1 MIITKNRINRISS
14 LWSIEQINFKK
25 QLEESNNV
33 RLQISQEDLRYLLL
47 RLCDLREELDNAILC
62 SCESEL

>member
-14 LWSIEQINFKK
+14 LWSVEQINFNK
-25 QLEESNNV
+25 QLEESNNI

>member
-1 MIITKNRINRISS
+1 MIITKDRINKISS
-14 LWSIEQINFKK
+14 LWSVEQINFKK
-25 QLEESNNV
+25 QLEESNNIG
-33 RLQISQEDLRYLLL
+33 LQISQEDLRYLLL

>member
-1 MIITKNRINRISS
+1 MIITKDRINRISS
-14 LWSIEQINFKK
+14 LWSVEQINFKK
-25 QLEESNNV
+25 QLEESNNIG
-33 RLQISQEDLRYLLL
+33 LQISQEDLRYLLL

>member
-1 MIITKNRINRISS
+1 MIITKDRINRISS
-14 LWSIEQINFKK
+14 LWSVEQINFKK
-25 QLEESNNV
+25 QLEESNNI

>member
-14 LWSIEQINFKK
+14 LWSVEQINFKK
-25 QLEESNNV
+25 QLEESNNI

>member
-14 LWSIEQINFKK
+14 LWSVEQINFKN
-25 QLEESNNV
+25 QLEESNNI